1 MRVTKWG
8 ECGILCSLHLA
19 TRYGHGATGAVEV
32 AESRGLD
39 LQYTQQILHRLRKG
53 GVIDSE
59 RGPRGG
65 YKLTRPPEEITL
77 KDILYA
83 VEGDTFQIICDYA
96 PIHPEPTSSSSCAT
110 KQTCSLHYVWQDLRA
125 AIDKL
130 LEQRTLADLLRSDLA
145 SPPLV
150 QLSSH
155 PERVSKAATSFKKE

>member
-8 ECGILCSLHLA
+8 ECGILCSLYLA
-19 TRYGHGATGAVEV
+19 KRYGQGATGATEI

-39 LQYTQQILHRLRKG
+39 LQYTQQILQRLRKG
-53 GVIDSE
+53 GVIESE

-65 YKLTRPPEEITL
+65 YKLTRPPEQVTL

-96 PIHPEPTSSSSCAT
+96 PIHPEAPTSSSCST
-110 KQTCSLHYVWQDLRA
+110 KETCGLHGVWQDLRA

-130 LEQRTLADLLRSDLA
+130 LEQRTLADLLLA
-145 SPPLV
+145 DNAPPTPLV
-150 QLSSH
+150 QLSIS
-155 PERVSKAATSFKKE
+155 PQRIRE